1 MPARRAAAAPPST
14 SAAPQRLTRS
24 RAASQGVAMPTQ
36 YTTPPDIAR
45 RRKPSRS
52 VEIEEEHDTEQVERE
67 SSPLERKAHISFLS
81 DLGTPDGESTP
92 VSHLAYDLPSK
103 NANEL
108 ISPFVSKSA
117 AFSSPLPAPTPSEPW
132 FDLENT
138 PAKTPTA
145 ITLRRP
151 SPISA
156 MPADAPSS
164 KKRRHSESPE
174 PASPASDE
182 SDSYQGP
189 VLITYTPKPLTD
201 SEFNRQKRIRTHMSN
216 NLRER
221 QTYEINIQRVM
232 DKHRQDKVD
241 SESEQETTKRN
252 EINESSQ
259 SLHVS
264 WSSSSFPF

>member
-1 MPARRAAAAPPST
+1 MPARRAAAGPPSAG
-14 SAAPQRLTRS
+14 AAPQRLTRS
-24 RAASQGVAMPTQ
+24 RAASQGVAMPTH
-36 YTTPPDIAR
+36 YTTPPDITR
-45 RRKPSRS
+45 RRKASRS
-52 VEIEEEHDTEQVERE
+52 VEIEGEEEIEEVERE
-67 SSPLERKAHISFLS
+67 SSPLERKAHFSFLS
-81 DLGTPDGESTP
+81 DLGIPDGESTP
-92 VSHLAYDLPSK
+92 VSTLEYGLLS
-103 NANEL
+103 NYANEL
-108 ISPFVSKSA
+108 TSPLVSKSTA
-117 AFSSPLPAPTPSEPW
+117 VSSPLPTPTPSEPW
-132 FDLENT
+132 LDIENT
-138 PAKTPTA
+138 PAKTPTT

-156 MPADAPSS
+156 MPADAPAS

-174 PASPASDE
+174 PASDE

-232 DKHRQDKVD
+232 DKYRQDDVN
-241 SESEQETTKRN
+241 SQAEQEASKS
-252 EINESSQ
+252 NESNEPSQ

-264 WSSSSFPF
+264 